1 MTSNKLT
8 TVLWFDRDARQ
19 AAEFYAR
26 TFDACTKDVVTH
38 RDAPLGAI
46 EAITRLSRHA
56 LKRTPATP

>member
-8 TVLWFDRDARQ
+8 TMLWFDGDARQ
-19 AAEFYAR
+19 AAGFYAR

-46 EAITRLSRHA
+46 EAITRLKRSRD
-56 LKRTPATP
+56 